1 MYENET
7 LPDDGISLFH
17 EQNLEKLT
25 HNGNVY
31 GLKTFLF

>member
-7 LPDDGISLFH
+7 VPDGGISFFN
-17 EQNLEKLT
+17 EQKLEKST